1 MHEGFVKLWRKSK
14 RSNVFAHEGLWKLW
28 CLCLMKA
35 DHQPNLVTIEGVLKP
50 VPVQPGQ
57 FITGRFSLHGDY
69 HQWCRGYKKKS
80 PSPYTLWRWL
90 QTLQEM
96 QNLSVESF
104 NKYSVVTIVNW
115 EQYQGETG
123 CFTTM
128 FHEKQATFAN
138 SEGLQPRL
146 VQNPSIKNGDLKPEE
161 SSTYAEVENENEQQV
176 SNRRATGEHRQECFK
191 NVLRKESCGTLESL
205 RALLVSTTV
214 FCELPEST
222 WNLVLCFVD
231 KARGSNKTGSI
242 STRRVQSILTDLVA
256 VSGET
261 SSECL
266 DYALDCT
273 IQRAEAGQFTFGK
286 QNVTGYV
293 KAVARSRHERNG
305 KAEGEKYDPVKTD
318 WDALYR

>member
-1 MHEGFVKLWRKSK
+1 VREGFVKLWRKSK

-35 DHQPNLVTIEGVLKP
+35 DHQPNLVIIEGLLEP

-90 QTLQEM
+90 QTLEQMES
-96 QNLSVESF
+96 LSIESF

-115 EQYQGETG
+115 EQYQGETE

-138 SEGLQPRL
+138 FEGLQPRL
-146 VQNPSIKNGDLKPEE
+146 VQNPSIKNEGLKPEE
-161 SSTYAEVENENEQQV
+161 SSTCTGAQNENEQQV

-191 NVLRKESCGTLESL
+191 KRKESCGTLGAL
-205 RALLVSTTV
+205 RTLLASTTE
-214 FCELPEST
+214 FSDLPEST
-222 WNLVLCFVD
+222 RNLVLCFVD
-231 KARGSNKTGSI
+231 KARASNKTGSI
-242 STRRVQSILTDLVA
+242 STRRVQTILTHLIA
-256 VSGET
+256 ISGET
-261 SSECL
+261 SPECL
-266 DYALDCT
+266 DYALEAT
-273 IQRAEAGQFTFGK
+273 VQKAEAGGFTFSK

-305 KAEGEKYDPVKTD
+305 KAEEKYKPEETD
-318 WDALYR
+318 VDALYR